1 MRGIFKC
8 VSCTKQKEDYST
20 VKCTLRHLKRT
31 INKYV
36 RSIGDPGS
44 IVINTLVLSAGKMSW
59 LTTNYKLGVRPSY
72 LNEKV
77 TESRL
82 ILALSHTQ
90 ISLCFT
96 LATGDIGTR

>member
-59 LTTNYKLGVRPSY
+59 LGVRPSY

-82 ILALSHTQ
+82 IPALSHTQ

>member
-1 MRGIFKC
+1 MRGILKC

-36 RSIGDPGS
+36 RSTGDPGS

-82 ILALSHTQ
+82 IPAL
-90 ISLCFT
+90 
-96 LATGDIGTR
+96 